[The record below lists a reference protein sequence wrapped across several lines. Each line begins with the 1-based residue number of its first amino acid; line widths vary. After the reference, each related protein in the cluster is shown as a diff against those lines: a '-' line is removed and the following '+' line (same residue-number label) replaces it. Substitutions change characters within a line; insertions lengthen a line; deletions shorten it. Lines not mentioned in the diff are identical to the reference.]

1 MSKKD
6 DRKRHLFGTDGI
18 RGRSNQEPMVPESIL
33 KLALAVAHQFIQ
45 GQHRHTVIIGK
56 DTRLSGYMVENAL
69 TAGFVAMGMDVTLLG
84 PLPTPAVAM
93 LTRSL
98 RADLGVMISA
108 SHNPYTDNGIKLFDH
123 LGNKL
128 SDTQEL
134 AIETCLTQRTYTLA
148 EPAHLGKARRL
159 DDATG
164 RYIEFIKATLPRDF
178 RLDGL
183 KIVVDCANGAAYKV
197 APQVL
202 WELGA
207 EVVALGVD
215 PQGNNINDQCGTTAL
230 AAAQRAV
237 IEHKAD
243 IGIVLDG
250 DADRLIMIDAKGA
263 PLDGDQILALIATCW
278 KQSGQLTQPMV
289 VATQMSNLGFER
301 YLADKG
307 LTLIRTAVG
316 DRYVIEAMQKHGC
329 NLGGEQSGHL
339 ILSDY
344 VTTGDGLLSALQ
356 ALRASRELF
365 GGKILPLFTPVPQV
379 LKNLRLHSY
388 TTLTHQRVQ
397 DALSLA
403 EQQLATSGSLLVRR
417 SGTEP
422 MVRIM
427 AQGDD
432 MQELESVISNVI
444 RAIEQEDDVGG
455 VA

>member
-1 MSKKD
+1 MPKKSD
-6 DRKRHLFGTDGI
+6 PKRDLFGTDGI
-18 RGRSNQEPMVPESIL
+18 RGRSNCGPMAPSAIL
-33 KLALAVAHQFIQ
+33 KLALAVGHQFIH

-69 TAGFVAMGMDVTLLG
+69 TAGFVAMGMDVILLG
-84 PLPTPAVAM
+84 PIPTPAVAM

-108 SHNPYTDNGIKLFDH
+108 SHNPYTDNGIKLFNH
-123 LGNKL
+123 QGNKL
-128 SDTQEL
+128 SDAQEL
-134 AIETCLTQRTYTLA
+134 TIETCLSQESYILA
-148 EPAHLGKARRL
+148 EPSHLGKARRL
-159 DDATG
+159 DDAAG
-164 RYIEFIKATLPRDF
+164 RYIEFIKSTLPRDF

-207 EVVALGVD
+207 EVITVGVD
-215 PQGNNINDQCGTTAL
+215 PQGNNINEQCGTTAL
-230 AAAQRAV
+230 AAAQRVV
-237 IEHKAD
+237 IEQQAD

-250 DADRLIMIDAKGA
+250 DADRLIMIDAKGD

-278 KQSGQLTQPMV
+278 QQSGQLAQPMV
-289 VATQMSNLGFER
+289 ISTQMSNLGFER
-301 YLADKG
+301 YLSQKG
-307 LTLIRTAVG
+307 LSLIRTAVG
-316 DRYVIEAMQKHGC
+316 DRYVIEAMQDRGC

-356 ALRASRELF
+356 ALRASRELL
-365 GGKILPLFTPVPQV
+365 GGRIQPLFTPVPQV

-388 TTLTHQRVQ
+388 TTLTHQRVK
-397 DALSLA
+397 DALALA
-403 EQQLATSGSLLVRR
+403 EHQLAENGTLLVRR

-422 MVRIM
+422 IVRVM

-432 MQELESVISNVI
+432 RQKLESVISNVI
-444 RAIEQEDDVGG
+444 DAIEKADEG
-455 VA
+455 V